1 VIWEG
6 DALQRALIEGRTVDQ
21 MNLRAGDEI
30 DMPGDSQRSWGAVLR
45 SIAYLVPLG
54 FAISRL
60 F

>member
-1 VIWEG
+1 
-6 DALQRALIEGRTVDQ
+6 

-45 SIAYLVPLG
+45 PIAYQVPLG
-54 FAISRL
+54 FPISRL